1 MQVPH
6 YEVVIVGGSS
16 AGLSAALVLGRSR
29 RRVRVYDHGK
39 PCNRVSHASHGF
51 LTRDG
56 VAPADLLRIAR
67 EQLAPYPN
75 VELYHAAV
83 VAVSPHAGGF
93 RVETA
98 DGESATARKIIL
110 ATGVRDVLPPLPN
123 IEQFWGSSTFHCPYC
138 DGWEVRD
145 QPFLIY
151 GEDDGLYH
159 QAHLLLQW
167 SSALTVCTGGKL
179 AVDDDERA
187 FFARHNIRLIETP
200 IARLEGSGGQLER
213 VVFADGSTKDYR
225 VLFIRP
231 QRRQHYPLVE
241 MLGCALD
248 DNGIV
253 QIDSQGQTSVA
264 GVYAA
269 GDLSNGRRSVAAAV
283 AQGSAAG
290 MGVNY
295 ELIMEDFA

>member
-1 MQVPH
+1 MQPPD
-6 YEVVIVGGSS
+6 YEVIIIGGSS

-75 VELYHAAV
+75 VELHHTAV
-83 VAVSPHAGGF
+83 VAASPQADGF

-98 DGESATARKIIL
+98 DGETATARKLIL
-110 ATGVRDVLPPLPN
+110 ATGVRDVLPSLPN
-123 IEQFWGSSTFHCPYC
+123 IEQFWGSSVFHCPYC

-151 GEDDGLYH
+151 GEDDGVFH
-159 QAHLLLQW
+159 HVHLLLQW
-167 SSALTVCTGGKL
+167 SSSLTVCTGGAL
-179 AVDDDERA
+179 TIDADERA
-187 FFARHNIRLIETP
+187 FLARHHIRLIETP
-200 IARLEGSGGQLER
+200 IVRLEGSGGQLER
-213 VVFADGSTKDYR
+213 VVFADGSALEQR

-231 QRRQHYPLVE
+231 QRQQHYPLVD

-253 QIDSQGQTSVA
+253 QIDAHGQTSVA

-295 ELIMEDFA
+295 ALIMEDFA